1 MGLMQNSAKPYKAR
15 YTIVTLP
22 FLQFAH
28 KRITNV
34 IFVVWWSNLYSKY
47 RGSSLLAVFKCSN
60 VAEKL
65 ARVRINSKY
74 SL

>member
-1 MGLMQNSAKPYKAR
+1 MQNSAKPYKAR
-15 YTIVTLP
+15 YTIVTLL

-28 KRITNV
+28 KRIINI

-47 RGSSLLAVFKCSN
+47 QGSSLLAVFKCSSD
-60 VAEKL
+60 AEKL
-65 ARVRINSKY
+65 ARVKINSKY